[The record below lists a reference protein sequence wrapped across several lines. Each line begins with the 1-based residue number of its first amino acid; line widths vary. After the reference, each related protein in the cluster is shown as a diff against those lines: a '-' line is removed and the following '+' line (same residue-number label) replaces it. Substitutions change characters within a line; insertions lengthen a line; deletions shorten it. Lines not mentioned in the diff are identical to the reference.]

1 MELKRLEPFHEE
13 SLQSERESGRQ
24 VEEVELVRG
33 KSRIRRRR
41 EVEKQEGREEK
52 KRREKREKGCTV
64 VKPLV
69 LLGNLNYTAEVLCVN
84 QSTKTL
90 SR

>member
-1 MELKRLEPFHEE
+1 M
-13 SLQSERESGRQ
+13 
-24 VEEVELVRG
+24 ELVRG